1 MNPRYER
8 SKSILVA
15 KPANEIVDL
24 PETVIA
30 SVETSSSCVLRMA
43 MLARKTEEE
52 TKLRAEERRKGEE
65 RKRIEQMRLKA
76 EEDRNESLRRAAEA
90 SGMLPTMRTFSKGVV
105 SFGIGGNGK

>member
-1 MNPRYER
+1 LNPRYER

-90 SGMLPTMRTFSKGVV
+90 SGMLPTMRTFNKGVV